1 MLASL
6 AMLNETFSV
15 IFKHCVAEIRNFCLV
30 FLSIFLL
37 SSLGRIIV
45 LIILQK
51 AKGAL
56 ESQETIDADAKLLLV
71 YTHGS
76 LRPNVAGHNA
86 NA

>member
-1 MLASL
+1 MYFHSICHRTKLKT
-6 AMLNETFSV
+6 E
-15 IFKHCVAEIRNFCLV
+15 NFFGV
-30 FLSIFLL
+30 FVHFLR